1 MTRRTRTFLL
11 ALAASVPA
19 VALADDPIPTRGF
32 GSASHHW
39 RRLKLERFIEPTL
52 DQPAYRP
59 EQFREIAAN
68 ILLFQR
74 EDGGWPTNYDM
85 TAILTPDQRE
95 AVAAT
100 RSRRDSSFDNG
111 NVHSQVA
118 YLARAYA
125 REPEPA
131 WRSACERG
139 LDHMLAAQLPNGGFP
154 QSPGAKG
161 YHAHITFNDGVM
173 IGILD
178 VLADAALGEPHFA
191 WLDDARRAR
200 CREAMGRGVA
210 CILKCQI
217 VVDGVAT
224 GWCQQHDENTYEP
237 RPARTFEPAS
247 NCPQETAEIVAFL
260 TRVEPT
266 EAIVAAVESAAAW
279 LRRTELTGIRVER
292 VKAPAESFARHDAD
306 FDVVVVPDPS
316 APPIWARHYEIGTDR
331 PIFLGRDAVKR
342 YALAEIERER
352 RTGTA
357 WYGAWPTPVLED
369 VVPRWRAERLGR

>member
-1 MTRRTRTFLL
+1 MTRRIRDILFV
-11 ALAASVPA
+11 LAALPA
-19 VALADDPIPTRGF
+19 IALADGPIPTEGF

-39 RRLKLERFIEPTL
+39 RRLKLERFIEPTP
-52 DQPAYRP
+52 DQPSYRP
-59 EQFREIAAN
+59 EQSREIAAN
-68 ILLFQR
+68 IVLFQL

-125 REPEPA
+125 REPDPS
-131 WRSACERG
+131 WRAACERG
-139 LDHMLAAQLPNGGFP
+139 LDHMLAAQLANGGFP

-173 IGILD
+173 MGILD

-200 CREAMGRGVA
+200 CREAMDRGVA

-217 VVDGVAT
+217 VAEGVAT

-247 NCPQETAEIVAFL
+247 NCPQETAEVVAFL
-260 TRVEPT
+260 ARVEPT

-279 LRRTELTGIRVER
+279 LRRTELKGIRVER

-306 FDVVVVPDPS
+306 FDVVVAPDPS

-331 PIFLGRDAVKR
+331 PIFLGRDSVKR

-357 WYGAWPTPVLED
+357 WYGAWPTPVLEEAL
-369 VVPRWRAERLGR
+369 PRWRDRTGRR